1 MLAPNALVSVEEARA
16 YGLSSDTS
24 QLELHIN
31 GVSQCFETECGR
43 VFRVQRACASPSAP
57 DEVPTEW
64 YQGNNR
70 QELHLRHWPVLAIEW
85 VKVNDAIVTD
95 YLTKAR
101 HLLDEGRLVRT
112 GGFWLQKAI
121 AYNPLTGDANQN
133 FADYSIEI
141 AYTGGFV
148 QIPGDLKM
156 ACLDELRMCEARA
169 SSGLGFG
176 IRSERTPGGYQATYV
191 NPKYLQQS
199 TMLVLARYG
208 ANAYS

>member
-16 YGLSSDTS
+16 FGLSSDAS
-24 QLELHIN
+24 QLEIHIN
-31 GVSQCFETECGR
+31 GVSQCFENEAGR
-43 VFRVQRACASPSAP
+43 VFRVQRACESPSAP

-70 QELHLRHWPVLAIEW
+70 QELHLRRSPVLAVEW
-85 VKVNDAIVTD
+85 VKVNGQAITD

-121 AYNPLTGDANQN
+121 SHNPLTGDANPN
-133 FADYSIEI
+133 FADYSIEV
-141 AYTGGFV
+141 AYTGGYV

-156 ACLDELRMCEARA
+156 ACFEELRLCEARA
-169 SSGLGFG
+169 SSGIGYG

-191 NPKYLQQS
+191 DPQYLLQS
-199 TMLVLARYG
+199 TRLVLARYG
-208 ANAYS
+208 ANYF